1 MKKSIA
7 EKLAEA
13 KQFFKEQHDMDMSY
27 VTDNETYMEVMLV
40 IDEKTMLHYKKEK
53 TKSKYS
59 GLPHLDAPEL
69 GLRKDFFDRVISVAE
84 DIQ

>member
-1 MKKSIA
+1 
-7 EKLAEA
+7 
-13 KQFFKEQHDMDMSY
+13 
-27 VTDNETYMEVMLV
+27 MEVMLV

-69 GLRKDFFDRVISVAE
+69 GLRKDFIDRVISVAE
-84 DIQ
+84 DI